1 MNTKLDMIIGPMYSG
16 KSFELI
22 RRIRLVKV
30 INEEFLVVKPIIDK
44 RYSDKNVISTHNYD
58 QEDCVCVS
66 RIDEIFEFDNFV
78 NTKHVFID
86 EGQFFPDLKDSVM
99 KLLEEY
105 NKNVVLTG
113 LDGDFKREPFGEILD
128 LIPKCNTCIK
138 KNALC
143 KICKDGTKAI
153 FSHRMS
159 KCDNN
164 QILVGSDKLYQS
176 VCRKHYIELN
186 K

>member
-1 MNTKLDMIIGPMYSG
+1 
-16 KSFELI
+16 
-22 RRIRLVKV
+22 
-30 INEEFLVVKPIIDK
+30 
-44 RYSDKNVISTHNYD
+44 
-58 QEDCVCVS
+58 
-66 RIDEIFEFDNFV
+66 
-78 NTKHVFID
+78 
-86 EGQFFPDLKDSVM
+86 M
-99 KLLEEY
+99 KLLEEF

-159 KCDNN
+159 KFDNN

-176 VCRKHYIELN
+176 VCRKHYMELN
-186 K
+186 N